1 MTRTRG
7 LWLPLVLIAIGV
19 IVLLSNTGV
28 LSADALERLGDL
40 WPLLLVIIGL
50 QLILNHALPRQ
61 QATIFGLAATALIIV
76 AAVAYATLA
85 PATSFGTQHAESS
98 QPVGGLTSG
107 TLDLNY
113 SAANLEIQSGGL
125 GDSLYRATVD
135 YPAGDSP
142 PTMSLDHVTGT
153 VEISSG
159 SSFTPF
165 HLFGNN
171 RRHLAV
177 TLNDRILWTI
187 RISGGASGVHLDLR
201 QLQLSNLEI
210 SGGASSVDAQLG
222 KPKGSVG
229 IHVSG
234 GASNVVVRAPSGSE
248 WSVSVSGGIS
258 SLTVNGQSSG
268 GLGDFHRQSPGYD
281 AATDRFDIEMN
292 GGVSHLDF
300 HTG

>member
-1 MTRTRG
+1 
-7 LWLPLVLIAIGV
+7 LWFPLVLIGLGI
-19 IVLLSNTGV
+19 IVLLANTGV
-28 LSADALERLGDL
+28 LSGDALERLGDL

-61 QATIFGLAATALIIV
+61 QATVIGLGVTALIII
-76 AAVAYATLA
+76 AAVTYATLA

-98 QPVGGLTSG
+98 QPLGGLSTG

-113 SAANLEIQSGGL
+113 GAASLEIRGDSL
-125 GDSLYRATVD
+125 GDSLYRASVD

-142 PTMSLDHVTGT
+142 PTISLDHVTGT

-159 SSFTPF
+159 SRFSPF
-165 HLFGNN
+165 HPFGSN
-171 RRHLAV
+171 RRHLTV
-177 TLNDRILWTI
+177 TLNDRIPWSI
-187 RISGGASGVHLDLR
+187 RVSGGANSLHVDLQ

-222 KPKGSVG
+222 KAKGTVG

-234 GASNVVVRAPSGSE
+234 GASNVAVRAPSGSE

-258 SLTVNGQSSG
+258 SLTINGHGAG
-268 GLGDFHRQSPGYD
+268 GFGDVHKQSPGYD
-281 AATDRFDIEMN
+281 GASDRFDIQMD

-300 HTG
+300 RTG